1 MSSDLTTRPDN
12 DITGIGSANG
22 FELLQRVATMFSKS
36 SLVPKEFQNNVAN
49 CSIAA
54 HMAMRMKADPLMVM
68 QNLYVVH
75 GRPGWSSQF
84 LIATFNQCGKFS
96 ALRYEF
102 NDAKPGSMEYG
113 CRAWAVEL
121 ATEEKLYG
129 TWITLGMAKAE
140 GWSEKAGSK
149 WKTMPE
155 QMLKYR
161 AASFF
166 VRTHAPEIAM
176 GLPMADEVEDVA
188 TAPVVRE
195 VDNIVADAGMSK
207 SERVAAAMKAKTQPD
222 TPAESET
229 VDANQ
234 AAIARYEAKIA
245 AAADVDTLTTIFES
259 IEQAGLPEL
268 AVERLHALA
277 VERQEAL
284 AVPA

>member
-1 MSSDLTTRPDN
+1 MSSDLTTRQEN
-12 DITGIGSANG
+12 DITGIGSADG

-36 SLVPKEFQNNVAN
+36 SLVPKEFQGHIAN

-161 AASFF
+161 AAAFF

-188 TAPVVRE
+188 AAPVVRE
-195 VDNIVADAGMSK
+195 VDNTATDAGLSK
-207 SERVAAAMKAKTQPD
+207 SERVAAAMQAKAATG
-222 TPAESET
+222 TPAEPDA
-229 VDANQ
+229 VDTHQ
-234 AAIARYEAKIA
+234 AVITRFEAKIA

-259 IEQAGLPEL
+259 VEQADLPEL
-268 AVERLHALA
+268 AIERLHSLA
-277 VERQEAL
+277 VEKQEAL